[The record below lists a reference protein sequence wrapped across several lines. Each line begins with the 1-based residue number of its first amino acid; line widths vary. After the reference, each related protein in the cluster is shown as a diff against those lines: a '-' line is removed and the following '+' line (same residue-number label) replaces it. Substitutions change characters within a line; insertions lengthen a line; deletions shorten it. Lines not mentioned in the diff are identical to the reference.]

1 MKILY
6 NIKKFL
12 NDLFFG
18 LEGLA
23 NATNP
28 LIELHDCL
36 GTPVFTIQELTLN
49 RRVFNIFYN
58 KDFDFF
64 ISLTMQNERV
74 FMLDTYDYL
83 KLYSQEMDYL
93 QALELLNQLEKTLL
107 TPKNIYSV
115 ITQEKQGYSLFLSLG
130 SILSVKLPTKEE
142 YETVAKKFFQNSKL
156 KEKEFINLLKKDY
169 EFINPSPEEKKA
181 FLINSF
187 PQTATKLIKTNNFLQ
202 DSISY
207 FNSINTNF
215 YPFYLSSPL
224 PMITGLLTTNES
236 NAIVNLFLN
245 QVSKKEFFIHSTAI
259 LLYKFQVA
267 GDYLKESSN
276 FDFLVS
282 EEQKTDIEAIQEKMN
297 EISQEIAGYIL
308 ARGQELALIRVFIEP
323 VIVDKN
329 LIEHYLYVVASPLAL
344 KDNYYVFDYAN
355 FIDIINGIIKAKLI
369 KLEKEGKIMV
379 KEDITQEFI
388 QKSVNEP
395 VLFIKKIGTILN
407 AYPLPRWLRWES

>member
-1 MKILY
+1 MKIIY
-6 NIKKFL
+6 NIKKFV

-23 NATNP
+23 NATDP
-28 LIELHDCL
+28 LIELQSCL

-74 FMLDTYDYL
+74 FMLDAYDYL

-142 YETVAKKFFQNSKL
+142 YESVAKKFFQNSKL
-156 KEKEFINLLKKDY
+156 KEREFINLLKKDY
-169 EFINPSPEEKKA
+169 EFINPSPEEKKT

-187 PQTATKLIKTNNFLQ
+187 PQTATKLIKTDNFLQ

-224 PMITGLLTTNES
+224 PMITGLLSTNES
-236 NAIVNLFLN
+236 NVIVNLFLN
-245 QVSKKEFFIHSTAI
+245 QVSKKEFFIYSTAI
-259 LLYKFQVA
+259 LLYKFQIA

-323 VIVDKN
+323 VVVDKN

-407 AYPLPRWLRWES
+407 AYPLPR

>member
-202 DSISY
+202 DSVSY

-224 PMITGLLTTNES
+224 PMITRLLTTNES

-407 AYPLPRWLRWES
+407 AYPLPR